1 MRYTS
6 GLFVTLFVYL
16 LTTQSSVNGYPN
28 KKTSLPETDTLSD
41 GSQREELAKNLPKM
55 KSTPSTKAANEGDT
69 VTFPCEVEDLGSL
82 SVAWNKRKASK
93 SASIFLGAFRL
104 LNDDRIY
111 LEKNNLVI
119 KNVNESDS
127 GTYTC
132 KVSTDKDISV
142 EHILLVHSVPTI
154 KVEPADKVVVLTKG
168 QTLRLKCK
176 SSAEQKPDIKWEKD
190 NNKLTTASNNQDT
203 LEIPNVSRGDAGKYK
218 CVAYSFYGSVSQAE
232 FDVAVEEGP
241 EIELPEPNVYTGIGQ
256 QVKLRCKVHGT
267 PKPSVTWENSKNG
280 RLPGEFDTQEYFALV
295 NIREES
301 DFGKYRCSASNRF
314 DKAVGE
320 IEVSGR
326 PSKPIILNSDD
337 DFPSS
342 GEEFE
347 LKYQVTSYSPITK
360 IIVSY
365 RYSKNLDKFSDW
377 NTTEVNA
384 GDSIGPTYNLK
395 HVLSNME
402 RNTYEV
408 KVYAENKYGRSE
420 GSDIHSI
427 TTDGEKEHWKAAG
440 SNSYGTKSSISL
452 ITCMVILITFCLSS

>member
-93 SASIFLGAFRL
+93 SASIFLGTFRL

-232 FDVAVEEGP
+232 FDVAVE
-241 EIELPEPNVYTGIGQ
+241 
-256 QVKLRCKVHGT
+256 
-267 PKPSVTWENSKNG
+267 
-280 RLPGEFDTQEYFALV
+280 
-295 NIREES
+295 
-301 DFGKYRCSASNRF
+301 GKICF
-314 DKAVGE
+314 
-320 IEVSGR
+320 
-326 PSKPIILNSDD
+326 
-337 DFPSS
+337 
-342 GEEFE
+342 
-347 LKYQVTSYSPITK
+347 
-360 IIVSY
+360 
-365 RYSKNLDKFSDW
+365 
-377 NTTEVNA
+377 
-384 GDSIGPTYNLK
+384 
-395 HVLSNME
+395 H
-402 RNTYEV
+402 
-408 KVYAENKYGRSE
+408 
-420 GSDIHSI
+420 
-427 TTDGEKEHWKAAG
+427 EKK
-440 SNSYGTKSSISL
+440 
-452 ITCMVILITFCLSS
+452 